1 MNALPHMQQH
11 PTPQR
16 ILQMGWA
23 FVMPLAIESAV
34 RTRIFNVLDGHPRKL
49 AEVCAETH
57 CSERGAMAILD
68 LLASIDLLTKDADGT
83 YALTSESAMFLVS
96 GKPSFH
102 GGFFRHLSKDL
113 LPSFLQL
120 DEAVRTGN
128 PSRAVNDTEKGAA
141 FFKTFVEDLMP
152 MNLPAAR
159 AVAHE
164 LLTHRQDETTGILDL
179 AAGSG
184 VWGIATAEAFPKATL
199 TAVDLPAVLEVTHS
213 VVQRFGLSGRFN
225 TIAGDLLD
233 IDFGRGYSVAILGHI
248 LHSEGEQ
255 RGRRLLSKTYAAL
268 DRGGTIVIPEFLLD
282 DDRTTPTHAAIFNV
296 NMLINTSEGRS
307 FTFGELSGW
316 LQELGFRNIR
326 PLEVPAPSP
335 VILAEK

>member
-1 MNALPHMQQH
+1 MNALPQAQQH

-16 ILQMGWA
+16 IFQMGWA

-34 RTRIFNVLDGHPRKL
+34 RNRFFDVLDGHPRKL

-68 LLASIDLLTKDADGT
+68 LLTSVDLLVKDADGT
-83 YALTSESAMFLVS
+83 YALTPESATFLVS
-96 GKPSFH
+96 GKPSFQ

-113 LPSFLQL
+113 LPNFLQL
-120 DEAVRTGN
+120 DDAVRTGN
-128 PSRAVNDTEKGAA
+128 PSRAVNHNDEGAA

-152 MNLPAAR
+152 MNFPAAR
-159 AVAHE
+159 TVAHE
-164 LLTHRQDETTGILDL
+164 LLTHRQDETTRILDV

-184 VWGIATAEAFPKATL
+184 VWGIAVAEVFPKATL
-199 TAVDLPAVLEVTHS
+199 TALDLPAVLEVTRS
-213 VVQRFGLSGRFN
+213 VVHRFGLSNRFN
-225 TIAGDLLD
+225 ELPGDLLD
-233 IDFGRGYSVAILGHI
+233 VDFGRGYSVVILGHI
-248 LHSEGEQ
+248 LHSEGEE
-255 RGRRLLSKTYAAL
+255 RGRRLLSKAYAAL

-307 FTFGELSGW
+307 FTLGELSGW
-316 LQELGFRNIR
+316 LQELGFRNVR

-335 VILAEK
+335 VLLAEK